1 MGGEKIDNTRTRK
14 RIRIDHNRSPL
25 KLMKKRINEKNEEQK
40 IDKIKNIEEAIT
52 RYEMISKKLNSEQK
66 KDELLK
72 MMYYDDIDANHV
84 ISAMNISY
92 GELESLV
99 NELVEMGLIQQLEN
113 DEVELTKDGIF
124 YILSQDPDFFEK

>member
-1 MGGEKIDNTRTRK
+1 
-14 RIRIDHNRSPL
+14 
-25 KLMKKRINEKNEEQK
+25 MKKRINEKSEEQK